1 MQLFCSCIKKWKS
14 INLKF
19 IRSSLF
25 AKQHKAFIKLNFF
38 FKQDI
43 NPWLFFFAFKH
54 NCLLLEV
61 VLFLSEYD
69 WRIFLK
75 KNNVLKF

>member
-43 NPWLFFFAFKH
+43 NPWL
-54 NCLLLEV
+54 
-61 VLFLSEYD
+61 LFLHLSIIVSYLR
-69 WRIFLK
+69 WSCFLV
-75 KNNVLKF
+75 NMIEEFS